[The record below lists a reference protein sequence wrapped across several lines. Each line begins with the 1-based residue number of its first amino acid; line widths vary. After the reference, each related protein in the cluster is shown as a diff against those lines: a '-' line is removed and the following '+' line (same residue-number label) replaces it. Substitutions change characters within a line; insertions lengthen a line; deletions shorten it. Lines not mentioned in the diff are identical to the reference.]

1 MSAIVPVGPVFQV
14 NFARVA
20 LTAQQD
26 LASVLLATGK
36 PIVPL
41 RAWVSQSSDAGDAQ
55 DEMLGISLKRG
66 ATTAG
71 SAGSTFTALK
81 TSANYPAFG
90 GTCRIND
97 TTIASAGTIEEIY
110 PDSWNVRTSGGWL
123 YLPVPEERF
132 IVDVGRL
139 VMGLLTTP
147 ADSLTCS
154 GGIIFA
160 ELY

>member
-1 MSAIVPVGPVFQV
+1 MWKVT
-14 NFARVA
+14 FARVA
-20 LTAQQD
+20 VTAQQD
-26 LASVLLATGK
+26 FASVLLATGK

-41 RAWVSQSSDAGDAQ
+41 RAWVSQGSDAGDAQ
-55 DEMLGISLKRG
+55 DEQLSITLKRG

-71 SAGSTFTALK
+71 SGGGTFTALK
-81 TSANYPAFG
+81 QSQTNGPAFG

-97 TTIASAGTIEEIY
+97 TTPASAGTIEEAY
-110 PDSWNVRTSGGWL
+110 PDSFNVRNGWI
-123 YLPVPEERF
+123 YLPMPEERF

-147 ADSLTCS
+147 ADSLTMS